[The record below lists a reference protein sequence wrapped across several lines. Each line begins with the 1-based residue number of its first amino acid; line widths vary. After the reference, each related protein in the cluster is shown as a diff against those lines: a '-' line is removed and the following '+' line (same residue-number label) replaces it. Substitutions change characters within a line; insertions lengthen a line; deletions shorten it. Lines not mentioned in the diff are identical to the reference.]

1 MLISVALALVDMQE
15 HPGGAEIILCVDDE
29 MELDLFTDWTEST
42 LERMPLR
49 STRYVN
55 DSHETEMT
63 ADSQPI
69 HPPDA
74 ITDNLD
80 PSKHLGPIEPGTLAA
95 PPPPEP
101 PGSAPPPASVPVG
114 QTSANATQPEEYV
127 KPHLEQILSLHD
139 FEAVA
144 RRTMNRRGWN
154 YYSSGAD
161 DEITLRENHNAYGRV
176 WFRPRVLRNVSQV
189 DFSTS
194 IFGFKTSMPVY
205 ITATALG
212 VSFNC

>member
-1 MLISVALALVDMQE
+1 VYDVTDFLDE
-15 HPGGAEIILCVDDE
+15 HPGGAQILEKYAGKDA
-29 MELDLFTDWTEST
+29 TE
-42 LERMPLR
+42 E
-49 STRYVN
+49 Y
-55 DSHETEMT
+55 E
-63 ADSQPI
+63 PI

-80 PSKHLGPIEPGTLAA
+80 PSKHLGPIKPDTLAA
-95 PPPPEP
+95 PPPPQP
-101 PGSAPPPASVPVG
+101 DASAPPPASVPVG
-114 QTSANATQPEEYV
+114 QTSTSPSEPEEYV

-176 WFRPRVLRNVSQV
+176 WFRPRVLRNVSKV

-212 VSFNC
+212 GFLRPFSLN

>member
-1 MLISVALALVDMQE
+1 VTDFLDVGLLVPALTELTRRNTPEALQSSCKSKKWQSDQFL
-15 HPGGAEIILCVDDE
+15 HGRKYAGKDA
-29 MELDLFTDWTEST
+29 TE
-42 LERMPLR
+42 E
-49 STRYVN
+49 Y
-55 DSHETEMT
+55 E
-63 ADSQPI
+63 PI

-80 PSKHLGPIEPGTLAA
+80 PSKHLGTIKPDTMAS
-95 PPPPEP
+95 PPPPQP
-101 PGSAPPPASVPVG
+101 DASAPPPATVPVG
-114 QTSANATQPEEYV
+114 QTSTSPSEPEEYV
-127 KPHLEQILSLHD
+127 KPHIEQILSLHD

-161 DEITLRENHNAYGRV
+161 DEVTLRENHNAYGRV
-176 WFRPRVLRNVSQV
+176 WFRPRVLRNVSKV

-212 VSFNC
+212 MSLYPD